1 MADLRTERTLNSLKK
16 AFLDLLEHQRFEQIT
31 VQQLCQNANIR
42 RATFYSHFA
51 DKYEFL
57 SFYIHETRNEFIAQI
72 TGEDVS
78 RYDQLFHEM
87 IAFLEARPLLVKNLK
102 NSQLLP
108 TMMQIFT
115 DEVKKTAERFL
126 CEKLPAEDETTI
138 KMKASFYAGG
148 ILQLLQLWMENP
160 KQFNVAEIHWLEFLL

>member
-1 MADLRTERTLNSLKK
+1 MGDLRTERTLSNLKK
-16 AFLDLLEHQRFEQIT
+16 AFLDLLEQQRFEQIT
-31 VQQLCQNANIR
+31 VQQLCQNAQIR

-57 SFYIHETRNEFIAQI
+57 SFYIHETRDEFISQI
-72 TGEDVS
+72 KEESVS

-87 IAFLEARPLLVKNLK
+87 IAFLEARPQLVKNLK

-115 DEVKKTAERFL
+115 DEVQETAERFL
-126 CEKLPAEDETTI
+126 HEKLPSEDETII

-160 KQFNVAEIHWLEFLL
+160 SQFKVDEINWLEFLA